1 MSTEEGM
8 RLAAA
13 GYEDKIKEKELS
25 LSALAIEVEQFK
37 DEIRQIK
44 EYLRRLTVR
53 EADHGLYPHD

>member
-1 MSTEEGM
+1 M

-37 DEIRQIK
+37 DEIRQIQ